1 MKKMILVFLVLL
13 AVPFATIAQSTSTEQ
28 ENDFMQLRKSL
39 QPIVLH
45 HPKDLDE
52 RKYIAFSFE
61 VYYGEKVMVSFSENT
76 PENIKRRKKLSEER
90 IEATL
95 VEKGIEF
102 NEPWRVIYPVFLIWN
117 DKNDRTDNL
126 EEELGFLIGENEYIG
141 HEKIRIERPIVNKLL
156 GPAH

>member
-1 MKKMILVFLVLL
+1 MILVFLVLF
-13 AVPFATIAQSTSTEQ
+13 AVPIVTTAQSTSNKQ

-52 RKYIAFSFE
+52 KKYIAFSFE
-61 VYYGEKVMVSFSENT
+61 VYYGEKVRVSFSENT

-90 IEATL
+90 IEAIL

-102 NEPWRVIYPVFLIWN
+102 NEPWRIVYPVFLIWN
-117 DKNDRTDNL
+117 DKNERTDNL
-126 EEELGFLIGENEYIG
+126 DEELGFLIGGRKYIG
-141 HEKIRIERPIVNKLL
+141 QEKIRIERPIVNELL
-156 GPAH
+156 GSAH